1 MLNYKSPVFIFS
13 LALWVSSKAVL
24 GQGLDG
30 SVRGVVRDST
40 SGSVVP
46 GVKITARNSETGAV
60 HTTES
65 NVVGSYLLPNLWPGT
80 YSLSAESKG
89 FKKTLRS
96 NVLVR
101 ANQIEK
107 VDVLME
113 VGEAT
118 VTVQDDALPRLVQS
132 TTSQNSNNISGEP
145 ITALPNFGRIGER
158 SPYALS
164 ILTPPALTQPGG
176 LLGAGGSVT
185 GSRTRFN
192 SFTLDGVDNNRLDA
206 TGLTLPVI
214 PEAVEEFSFLSN
226 PFSAEYGHSAASQFN
241 VVTKSGTNRIHGDLF
256 VYGSNRKLNALD
268 SQEQSSGGEQNRYDY
283 ARAGATVGGPIFKD
297 RLFGFMVYQYQAL
310 GTAAIPY
317 RLQTVTNEGLETIN
331 EDIRGLN
338 SAAKELINNKSVWPT
353 ALVPNGNFTTVR
365 GSDGVLHQVELGDL
379 LGAASNYLNQRD
391 WQTNVDYISDTQQIH
406 GRFFFSNYRE
416 PSVNPQNSY
425 SLFNGETTLNQYA
438 LHLSQIQ
445 PLRPNLVR
453 ETRLLVRRRDLDT
466 KIPEGYASNANFSI
480 SSLGLYLGPNRE
492 TPESRREDLYQFVN
506 NLNWVKGRHTLK
518 LGADIR
524 WWNAPTKVLP
534 NSRGSYD
541 WRSLESFLKDE
552 VPTGANGAFRGVAE
566 TDTFED
572 KRNGVFGFIQD
583 DFRFSA
589 RLTLNLGFRY
599 EFMGNPRDA
608 AVQAD
613 NEVATVPGTL
623 DFRKPQTDKNN
634 WAPRLG
640 FAYDLFGTGNT
651 VLRGGAGVS
660 YDVMFGDLSRL
671 SLPPQFQQ
679 VMTPSL
685 ACTEL
690 SSVPNYCRNNSPVG
704 PPNARGF
711 LTSGGLPGT
720 AIPPNTVSEAR
731 SATKSYIP
739 DTVNPLVYSWSLG
752 LQHEFRRDW
761 LIEARY
767 LGTRGTRLPI
777 QNNRNPG
784 NPIPQDRFL
793 PTYISASE
801 VPANAA
807 GAPSLADVLSYR
819 GSGRRL
825 LQDFQFTNEII
836 AYDPIGNSIYHG
848 GSLFIQRRPT
858 RGLFFQ
864 AGYTWGHVID
874 DASQEISTSTLNP
887 ARAEDSFNLS
897 RERGTSDLNRTHHFA
912 LAWSYQLP
920 GFGKPDSVVRKLL
933 TGWQLSGLSLIE
945 SGQPITPQSG
955 RDVNNDLYASSDRVV
970 FNPNG
975 DPGRGSDTLFV
986 VRDGSTGATS
996 ITATE
1001 PSNRS
1006 TIVGY
1011 VAADPSAGWIATRL
1025 GGQTNS
1031 GRNVIEL
1038 PGLNNWNLALSR
1050 RIQFSERK
1058 SMEFRVDLINAFN
1071 QRQYNPNGDFKNGG
1085 GSIFSLQG
1093 TRNPASN
1100 DYANVSSANFLNN
1113 TLFNSSGRV
1122 IQVGIKFA
1130 F

>member
-1 MLNYKSPVFIFS
+1 
-13 LALWVSSKAVL
+13 
-24 GQGLDG
+24 
-30 SVRGVVRDST
+30 
-40 SGSVVP
+40 
-46 GVKITARNSETGAV
+46 
-60 HTTES
+60 
-65 NVVGSYLLPNLWPGT
+65 
-80 YSLSAESKG
+80 
-89 FKKTLRS
+89 
-96 NVLVR
+96 
-101 ANQIEK
+101 
-107 VDVLME
+107 
-113 VGEAT
+113 
-118 VTVQDDALPRLVQS
+118 
-132 TTSQNSNNISGEP
+132 
-145 ITALPNFGRIGER
+145 
-158 SPYALS
+158 
-164 ILTPPALTQPGG
+164 
-176 LLGAGGSVT
+176 
-185 GSRTRFN
+185 
-192 SFTLDGVDNNRLDA
+192 
-206 TGLTLPVI
+206 
-214 PEAVEEFSFLSN
+214 
-226 PFSAEYGHSAASQFN
+226 
-241 VVTKSGTNRIHGDLF
+241 
-256 VYGSNRKLNALD
+256 
-268 SQEQSSGGEQNRYDY
+268 
-283 ARAGATVGGPIFKD
+283 
-297 RLFGFMVYQYQAL
+297 
-310 GTAAIPY
+310 
-317 RLQTVTNEGLETIN
+317 
-331 EDIRGLN
+331 
-338 SAAKELINNKSVWPT
+338 
-353 ALVPNGNFTTVR
+353 
-365 GSDGVLHQVELGDL
+365 
-379 LGAASNYLNQRD
+379 
-391 WQTNVDYISDTQQIH
+391 
-406 GRFFFSNYRE
+406 
-416 PSVNPQNSY
+416 
-425 SLFNGETTLNQYA
+425 
-438 LHLSQIQ
+438 
-445 PLRPNLVR
+445 
-453 ETRLLVRRRDLDT
+453 
-466 KIPEGYASNANFSI
+466 
-480 SSLGLYLGPNRE
+480 
-492 TPESRREDLYQFVN
+492 
-506 NLNWVKGRHTLK
+506 VKGRHTLK